1 MKGSLYANPTFIRKS
16 IRDPTVIS
24 IRPLVAY
31 DDSRLY
37 FNNLSMRW

>member
-1 MKGSLYANPTFIRKS
+1 MKGSLYANPTFIRKA
-16 IRDPTVIS
+16 IREPTVIS